1 MPAQS
6 IVWLAV
12 VVLLFWGE
20 AVTVGL
26 VSIWFGVGALA
37 GLFTSLFC
45 SNVWI
50 QLTVF
55 LIVSFV
61 CLLAVRPL
69 VKRYI
74 TPRGTAAT
82 NADRVIGMEGTVIEA
97 IENLKALGQVSVRG
111 AVWTARSEGDEPIP
125 AGTRVQVLRIEGV
138 KVIVSPLPACA
149 SGDKAGS
156 VK

>member
-1 MPAQS
+1 MPTQS
-6 IVWLAV
+6 ILWLVA

-37 GLFTSLFC
+37 GLLTSLFC
-45 SNVWI
+45 PNVWI

-55 LIVSFV
+55 LIVAFA

-82 NADRVIGMEGTVIEA
+82 NADRAIGMEGTVIEA
-97 IENLKALGQVSVRG
+97 IDNLKARGQVTVRG
-111 AVWTARSEGDEPIP
+111 AVWTARSENDELIP
-125 AGTRVQVLRIEGV
+125 TGTRVQVLRIEGV

-149 SGDKAGS
+149 PGDKS
-156 VK
+156 SNVK